1 MTTDGIMYV
10 FTQIFTMFAPAI
22 TVIVGFV
29 AAALGLRW
37 VIRVFM
43 K

>member
-10 FTQIFTMFAPAI
+10 FSQIFAMFTPVV
-22 TVIVGFV
+22 TVLVGMV

>member
-1 MTTDGIMYV
+1 MTTQAIMFV
-10 FTQIFTMFAPAI
+10 FSELFGMFTPVV
-22 TVIVGFV
+22 TVLVGMV
-29 AAALGLRW
+29 AAAIGLRW